1 MNFQTILEELDRLY
15 EELPAKEATKKEIDE
30 VEESEVVEACDKKS
44 LTEEADDEEIEIVD
58 DEDEAPEEEPE
69 EEVEEP
75 EVEEEEARQLI
86 LECDNCGALVIRA
99 EADVKVDEE
108 TDLANVG
115 DVCAFCEE
123 SVGSKI
129 VGVVAPYEEALEEGI
144 FNKKSAMVTRETI
157 DATEVKKDDIL
168 AFDEEC
174 QETSK
179 VVKVELNCNEQG
191 DTMLYLRGRNNMII
205 PKGQKVGIVVKE
217 DLEEGIFDKKPN
229 AEFNNTHRQFETKVK
244 SLTGKTLAELPFEI
258 DSILRGALSELK
270 VILDK
275 EMKQTDPKSKADIY
289 ASRSKVILDIYA
301 ETLKALKKPTNFG
314 ALTSII
320 RRALNKIFSKHAS
333 ESWRAI
339 DTINELHGAVSKIS
353 SIELDNEKYGKKV
366 KQEAL
371 KKFFESTYKAIDQ
384 TYQKLR
390 KKRSLFEAFEEESEE
405 ELTELF
411 GLGKKKSKEPEI
423 ERVPYLGMKH
433 TSGAFAKE
441 ICQKVQK
448 EIGGKV
454 VRAGANECFWLA
466 DNAKQFDLGN
476 KLMHDLVRSSRMP
489 NTSIVTEAFD
499 EHEGEE
505 LEELLDFDVDLP
517 ISVNADGNSVAVGG
531 VA

>member
-15 EELPAKEATKKEIDE
+15 EELPAKEVAKKEIEE

-58 DEDEAPEEEPE
+58 DETEEVADEAPEEEPE

-75 EVEEEEARQLI
+75 AAEEEEARQLI

-115 DVCAFCEE
+115 DVCEFCEE

-129 VGVVAPYEEALEEGI
+129 VGVVAPYEVALEEGI
-144 FNKKSAMVTRETI
+144 F
-157 DATEVKKDDIL
+157 
-168 AFDEEC
+168 
-174 QETSK
+174 
-179 VVKVELNCNEQG
+179 
-191 DTMLYLRGRNNMII
+191 
-205 PKGQKVGIVVKE
+205 
-217 DLEEGIFDKKPN
+217 
-229 AEFNNTHRQFETKVK
+229 
-244 SLTGKTLAELPFEI
+244 
-258 DSILRGALSELK
+258 
-270 VILDK
+270 
-275 EMKQTDPKSKADIY
+275 
-289 ASRSKVILDIYA
+289 
-301 ETLKALKKPTNFG
+301 
-314 ALTSII
+314 
-320 RRALNKIFSKHAS
+320 
-333 ESWRAI
+333 
-339 DTINELHGAVSKIS
+339 
-353 SIELDNEKYGKKV
+353 
-366 KQEAL
+366 
-371 KKFFESTYKAIDQ
+371 
-384 TYQKLR
+384 
-390 KKRSLFEAFEEESEE
+390 
-405 ELTELF
+405 
-411 GLGKKKSKEPEI
+411 GKKKSKEPEI